1 MRRAIALA
9 SVGLLLLLGAWG
21 LRAFLD
27 GGRNAARA
35 AQPDRAGPAA
45 PARSGDPGARAAHD
59 AGLAR
64 ATEAATTVPES
75 RAAVEDS
82 VAVEHAAWIVQVV
95 DGLSRSP
102 LAGARMRYVV
112 LERGQA
118 LDDHPAWK
126 LDTCDAWL
134 EEHGDEAASDST
146 GRAELRAP
154 AGSRLLVAGWAPQRF
169 GRRTIDEPGGAQPI
183 ELVLKPDVTL
193 EVHTVGPGHAP
204 LAGAVVALRQAGN
217 AWGGVAVHE
226 RTSDARGRVLYPHLG
241 QFLDLGSE
249 AWAVVAPTLLG
260 RVDGIALDAREL
272 PDEPLVLR
280 FPATGSVEVRV
291 STLPGLPPIA
301 DGAQVTLLVDEGKP
315 DELLS
320 FWTRPQS
327 TSAGVAG
334 GTARFDFVPVGLD
347 LIAEAASDAGRVP
360 TRARGRGP
368 SVAGETATLDVV
380 VGGDHPIGRLRLL
393 DGQGAPLAGREVVVR
408 LDQEMSTDESGMTC
422 DEDGRLLVD
431 LPRHVGNGEDAVL
444 QVSIAAQD
452 GAPGARA
459 RLPLPEGL
467 QRGINDLGDLTLGPD
482 RPLVAGRVVTPDG
495 TGLEGIEIGVAAL
508 HDAGGGEGWTQD
520 LPVTAQTGLD
530 GSFVVHGDDPGVPLR
545 VSARGERHRS
555 RPVECAAGTQGLVLE
570 LERTG
575 SVAGRVR
582 LDDGVDPTQITVLL
596 KPGESGKLQDHASQA
611 RTRLDA
617 EGRFQVAGLTPG
629 RWTLELSDSAG
640 QRAVARLDD
649 IDVPS
654 GDLSRDPRLVEIDL
668 RGRLAQVRLTLEPP
682 EASDVVMGSL
692 VYRPSGTPPGGEE
705 ESTAFLHR
713 TSAVL
718 CVAGRAADLT
728 VQVSGFRTVELA
740 GVRGDVTV
748 RLQRGPAVRLKLP
761 AGAALPKPPRFLKP
775 FLTLGTDDSA
785 WGGHFQQAVFD
796 ERREVLLHAPGPG
809 RLTVHWYLEERSENT
824 LSTMAL
830 MVPEPQVI
838 EVLDREG
845 EQVFDVTPPPFEP

>member
-1 MRRAIALA
+1 LRRSLALA

-27 GGRNAARA
+27 GGRNSARA
-35 AQPDRAGPAA
+35 AQPDRAGPAS
-45 PARSGDPGARAAHD
+45 PARSGDAGARAV
-59 AGLAR
+59 G
-64 ATEAATTVPES
+64 TAAQAPTAAPES
-75 RAAVEDS
+75 RAAVADT

-118 LDDHPAWK
+118 LDDHPGWK

-183 ELVLKPDVTL
+183 ELALKPDVTL

-204 LAGAVVALRQAGN
+204 LAGALVALRQAGN
-217 AWGGVAVHE
+217 AWGGVEVLE

-241 QFLDLGSE
+241 QSIDLGNE
-249 AWAVVAPTLLG
+249 AWVVVAPTLLG

-272 PDEPLVLR
+272 PDEPLVLP

-327 TSAGVAG
+327 TSASVEG

-347 LIAEAASDAGRVP
+347 LIAEAASDAGRMP

-368 SVAGETATLDVV
+368 AAVGETATLALV
-380 VGGDHPIGRLRLL
+380 VGGDHPIARVRLL
-393 DGQGAPLAGREVVVR
+393 DSHGTPLAGREVVVR
-408 LDQEMSTDESGMTC
+408 LDQEMSNDESGRTC

-431 LPRHVGNGEDAVL
+431 LPRHVGSGEEAVL

-467 QRGINDLGDLTLGPD
+467 QPGLNDLGDLTLGQD
-482 RPLVAGRVVTPDG
+482 RPLVAGRVVSPDG
-495 TGLEGIEIGVAAL
+495 SGLEGLEIGVAAL
-508 HDAGGGEGWTQD
+508 HNAGGTGGWTEE
-520 LPVTAQTGLD
+520 LPVSAKTGPD
-530 GSFVVHGDDPGVPLR
+530 GVFVVHGRDPELPLR
-545 VSARGERHRS
+545 VWARGELHRS

-575 SVAGRVR
+575 NVAGRVR
-582 LDDGVDPTQITVLL
+582 LDDGVDATQITVLL
-596 KPGESGKLQDHASQA
+596 QPGATGSLQDRASQA

-617 EGRFQVAGLTPG
+617 DGRFQVAGLSPG
-629 RWTLELSDSAG
+629 RWTLELSDSSS

-692 VYRPSGTPPGGEE
+692 VYRPSGTPAGGEE

-713 TSAVL
+713 TSTVL
-718 CVAGRAADLT
+718 CVAGRAADVT

-748 RLQRGPAVRLKLP
+748 RLQRGPSVRLKLP
-761 AGAALPKPPRFLKP
+761 AGATLPKPPRFLKP
-775 FLTLGTDDSA
+775 FLTSGTGASP
-785 WGGHFQQAVFD
+785 WGGHFQQEVFD

-809 RLTVHWYLEERSENT
+809 PLEVHWYIEERSENT
-824 LSTMAL
+824 LSTMA
-830 MVPEPQVI
+830 VTVTEPQVI

-845 EQVFDVTPPPFEP
+845 EQVFEVTPPAFDP